1 MMKLIVAFRNFV
13 NAAKNDQ
20 QIRLYV
26 FIHWNSVLCVIINPY
41 TAPQSI
47 FVSCLMIFALQSSND
62 FTHLSY
68 ISTFTVLNL
77 ETGHPFFI
85 TFICRIHMNHQDSFS
100 W

>member
-41 TAPQSI
+41 TATPKYI
-47 FVSCLMIFALQSSND
+47 CFLFDDFCSS
-62 FTHLSY
+62 
-68 ISTFTVLNL
+68 
-77 ETGHPFFI
+77 E
-85 TFICRIHMNHQDSFS
+85 QQ
-100 W
+100 